1 MAFVWVRSGSCNWN
15 MCITIWGWKNQCVSH
30 LHVWCYLKHLLLLP
44 VSAWRLP
51 CCSVPASGSLWSS
64 SIKTSSPAK
73 FITARGR
80 DGYEPT
86 HQLQL
91 HVEVRCELQVNS
103 HMRWERGKMM
113 PDPRLLLSTLSS
125 AVWTGRCHNQVCL
138 TMPPPP
144 LLCCF
149 RMELWPRSG
158 WGRNLMGFRQLASNQ
173 P

>member
-91 HVEVRCELQVNS
+91 HVEVRRELQVNS
-103 HMRWERGKMM
+103 HIRWERGKMM
-113 PDPRLLLSTLSS
+113 PDPRLFFSTLSS
-125 AVWTGRCHNQVCL
+125 AVCDRALSQPGLSHHAPTSSS
-138 TMPPPP
+138 
-144 LLCCF
+144 LLLQDGVVAKS
-149 RMELWPRSG
+149 RLRKEPDGL
-158 WGRNLMGFRQLASNQ
+158 
-173 P
+173 